1 MLDLG
6 RPRRHT
12 LHEQEAQTL
21 VISTLMAF
29 MVFNQPS
36 YGLIG
41 KSLESITLV
50 DFGEGI
56 TNLSLRYAE
65 AF

>member
-1 MLDLG
+1 M
-6 RPRRHT
+6 